1 MSQLARNFW
10 LEIPNLDRES
20 NKVVIQVKLD
30 AESRCALRILRFGL
44 VQFGLAQNRSA
55 RVANPAWAR
64 PTRRVELL
72 PGKLMS
78 GQRKRN
84 AGGGRHEHVTDRF
97 PNHVF
102 RHAAQQRMGEP

>member
-1 MSQLARNFW
+1 MGQLACNLPLKIRD
-10 LEIPNLDRES
+10 LESDE
-20 NKVVIQVKLD
+20 VVIRIGIRLGI
-30 AESRCALRILRFGL
+30 ARALRLLRLRL
-44 VQFGLAQNRSA
+44 VQFGLAQNRST
-55 RVANPAWAR
+55 RVASQAWAR